1 MLFALICH
9 DRPNQLQ
16 LRLSVRPDHLAY
28 LAAHADQI
36 VYAGPLLDEAE
47 GTPNGSLLILDVPD
61 RASAEAFASGDPYAL
76 AGLFRDVHI
85 VPTKQVFPTG

>member
-1 MLFALICH
+1 MELGFDCFGSRSTGEGLLFSGS
-9 DRPNQLQ
+9 
-16 LRLSVRPDHLAY
+16 SVSTS
-28 LAAHADQI
+28 AHADQI